1 MRVLFGV
8 LLATLSVACA
18 HGAQQPFV
26 PPLRAANSVEAH
38 SPTEDASF
46 RLAAPAP
53 LGEESFPR
61 LSFDSVTLENGLRVL
76 LVERRGFP
84 SVAVR
89 LHIDTE
95 AANAGDAG
103 GWRAQLAA
111 SVFLSPPTGVV
122 NTAGGCGPS
131 GCGISSFGTSQELGD
146 ALGRVASL
154 AFAGSA
160 PDSEYERRLAMSATL
175 LEKGGGEGQS
185 QVRRVARALVFGLGT
200 LYGEPRALPRR
211 PTLEELRALRERAFV
226 PRASTLVVVGDIDR
240 TAALAEIRK
249 QFGAWTD
256 VAPVSGKPEAPSQ
269 DTRRLVLVR
278 NISVTQ
284 TLAAIVARGPAPRD
298 EDYLPFQLLVRA
310 LGGSFT
316 SASFRHVREELAASY
331 NVSGSVDPFPEA
343 SMFVL
348 GGNFEKSKAVD
359 GMNGLLGAVRAARDA
374 DMAGESL
381 DQAKRAL
388 IAGWRHDVSTNE
400 GVGVV
405 LGACVGLGEP
415 LELAQE
421 FPARVRA
428 ITPSQVRA
436 VAQRYLD
443 SSSLRLVLVGQ
454 PSELARID
462 APSFGP
468 ASLADGYGRPIVA
481 ASSVAQAH

>member
-8 LLATLSVACA
+8 LVATLSAACA
-18 HGAQQPFV
+18 PQQPFV
-26 PPLRAANSVEAH
+26 PPLRAPDAVEAH
-38 SPTEDASF
+38 SPTEDAPF
-46 RLAAPAP
+46 RLAAPAA

-61 LSFDSVTLENGLRVL
+61 LTFESATLVNGLRVL

-89 LHIDTE
+89 LHMDTE
-95 AANAGDAG
+95 LANAGDAG
-103 GWRAQLAA
+103 GWRAQIAG

-122 NTAGGCGPS
+122 NTTGSCGPT
-131 GCGISSFGTSQELGD
+131 GCAVTSLGTSDELGEV
-146 ALGRVASL
+146 LGRVASL

-160 PDSEYERRLAMSATL
+160 PDAEYERRLAATATL

-185 QVRRVARALVFGLGT
+185 QVPRVARTLVFGLGS

-211 PTLEELRALRERAFV
+211 PTLDELRALRARAFV
-226 PRASTLVVVGDIDR
+226 PRASTLIVVGDIDR
-240 TAALAEIRK
+240 AAALDEIRK
-249 QFGAWTD
+249 RFGAWAD
-256 VAPVSGKPEAPSQ
+256 VPPVSGKPEAPSQ
-269 DTRRLVLVR
+269 DMRRLVLVR
-278 NISVTQ
+278 NNSVTQ
-284 TLAAIVARGPAPRD
+284 TLAAVVARGPAPRD

-310 LGGSFT
+310 LGGSFN

-331 NVSGSVDPFPEA
+331 NVNGSVAPLPEA

-348 GGNFEKSKAVD
+348 GGNFEQSKAID
-359 GMNGLLGAVRAARDA
+359 GMNGLLGAIHTARNA
-374 DMAGESL
+374 DMARESL
-381 DQAKRAL
+381 DQAKRAV
-388 IAGWRHDVSTNE
+388 IAGWRHDMSTNE
-400 GVGVV
+400 GVGLV
-405 LGACVGLGEP
+405 LGNAVALGQP
-415 LELAQE
+415 LELAQD

-428 ITPSQVRA
+428 ISPSQVRA

-443 SSSLRLVLVGQ
+443 GSALRLVFVGQ

-481 ASSVAQAH
+481 ASSLAQAR